1 MSNDVVERL
10 ARIETKL
17 DARIEASKDQEDRL
31 RWIERESW
39 LHRGGALAVSF
50 VMFKLGVFHGFG

>member
-1 MSNDVVERL
+1 MSDTIEERL
-10 ARIETKL
+10 VRIETKL
-17 DARIEASKDQEDRL
+17 DTYLLDHETRL